1 MTLFDSGLIPLLFA
15 FWFSGVIAAIYLT
28 VRLQTRR

>member
-1 MTLFDSGLIPLLFA
+1 MGSLFEVAPVLLFS
-15 FWFSGVIAAIYLT
+15 WFSGVAAAIYLG

>member
-1 MTLFDSGLIPLLFA
+1 MGSLFEVAPVLLFS
-15 FWFSGVIAAIYLT
+15 WLSGVAAAIYLT